1 MIEAM
6 RNMKYSPIAMAALLL
21 LAACGQ
27 REIDIALPE
36 EVPAAQ
42 KKVHFTTGTVQTR
55 TAFGE
60 AVEED
65 GKVLYPTYWTAND
78 RAVSIS
84 MNYELAV
91 TAGVNSDETDAEGN
105 ITRAS
110 FDASFDGIDATAP
123 YKFYLVSPASAF
135 VWPSANRGAVSV
147 SIPGRQTPT
156 VGSIDEAAQI
166 IVAVSD
172 EYADIPAESVEVDFQ
187 HLTAYGKLTLKNVNP
202 GEGVTVES
210 VTLWSAEQPLAGS
223 WYYKFADGS
232 IEAKEASS
240 SLVIDAANIDIPA
253 EDPVW
258 FACAPA
264 SMGGKPLKVSV
275 NLSNGKAL
283 VRTITLNQNVDFA
296 AGKIVKFSINMAS
309 AELVDQAV
317 EVEVEE
323 TVYQLVT
330 SIQQLTEGDEVIIV
344 DTENPM
350 HVMLSTTNWP
360 GLGAGLRDEA
370 FTLDGEGFIRIPE
383 DSEALV
389 MTLVLKTGSK
399 ITLRQSGSARWL
411 TAFVYSYKDDLE
423 LSLSDYSYAFDISF
437 SSGTATMTGSS
448 GTVFL
453 RYFSE
458 DNRFTLIRESG
469 SVAIFKKGLLSSI
482 VTVDIASAPVLSYVD
497 YGAYL
502 TDDTLVYNM
511 TTDQIS
517 REYSSDGKM
526 TFALI
531 GPAER
536 QILEIAGIPTNAT
549 VGDAFSIQAR
559 YISDFVT
566 ELKQSYSVVVV
577 REDGPKLWLS
587 DALGNGF
594 IVKR

>member
-91 TAGVNSDETDAEGN
+91 TAGVNSDETDGEGH

-110 FDASFDGIDATAP
+110 FDASFEGIDATAP

-166 IVAVSD
+166 IAAVSE
-172 EYADIPAESVEVDFQ
+172 EYADIPSESVDVSFN

-258 FACAPA
+258 FACAA
-264 SMGGKPLKVSV
+264 VDMGGKPLKVSV

-317 EVEVEE
+317 MTTNE

-330 SIQQLTEGDEVIIV
+330 SIDQLAVGDEVVFADGVNPAYVMAGTGLNGVARDSGFTFGNDGYIRI
-344 DTENPM
+344 TEG
-350 HVMLSTTNWP
+350 STVTP
-360 GLGAGLRDEA
+360 V
-370 FTLDGEGFIRIPE
+370 TLD
-383 DSEALV
+383 
-389 MTLVLKTGSK
+389 SK
-399 ITLRQSGSARWL
+399 SGSNVTWKN
-411 TAFVYSYKDDLE
+411 TAGRNLRVSNRAVSWSTSSSTWTL
-423 LSLSDYSYAFDISF
+423 SF
-437 SSGTATMTGSS
+437 SSDVATMSCRS
-448 GTVFL
+448 G
-453 RYFSE
+453 FSNYYLYC
-458 DNRFTLIRESG
+458 DNGTF
-469 SVAIFKKGLLSSI
+469 SVSTSQASFAIFKKITIPATVSFDLSG
-482 VTVDIASAPVLSYVD
+482 APVLEFDD

-502 TDDTLVYNM
+502 TDRTLVYNG
-511 TTDQIS
+511 TTDQLS
-517 REYSSDGKM
+517 REYEADGTL
-526 TFALI
+526 TFAII
-531 GPAER
+531 GPAES
-536 QILEIAGIPTNAT
+536 QLLEFAGIPSDAT
-549 VGDAFSIQAR
+549 LGTSFPIR
-559 YISDFVT
+559 VT
-566 ELKQSYSVVVV
+566 YVSGALTVLESTYNVIVA
-577 REDGPKLWLS
+577 REDGPTLWLA
-587 DALGNGF
+587 DVLGNGF

>member
-42 KKVHFTTGTVQTR
+42 KTVHFTTGTVQTR

-91 TAGVNSDETDAEGN
+91 TAGVNSDETDGEGH

-110 FDASFDGIDATAP
+110 FDASFEGIDATAP

-156 VGSIDEAAQI
+156 VGSLDEAAQI

-232 IEAKEASS
+232 IESKEASS

-264 SMGGKPLKVSV
+264 GMGGKPLKVSV

-317 EVEVEE
+317 MTTDE

-330 SIQQLTEGDEVIIV
+330 SIDQLAVGDEVV
-344 DTENPM
+344 FADGVNPAY
-350 HVMLSTTNWP
+350 VM
-360 GLGAGLRDEA
+360 A
-370 FTLDGEGFIRIPE
+370 
-383 DSEALV
+383 
-389 MTLVLKTGSK
+389 
-399 ITLRQSGSARWL
+399 AR
-411 TAFVYSYKDDLE
+411 V
-423 LSLSDYSYAFDISF
+423 
-437 SSGTATMTGSS
+437 
-448 GTVFL
+448 
-453 RYFSE
+453 
-458 DNRFTLIRESG
+458 
-469 SVAIFKKGLLSSI
+469 
-482 VTVDIASAPVLSYVD
+482 
-497 YGAYL
+497 
-502 TDDTLVYNM
+502 
-511 TTDQIS
+511 
-517 REYSSDGKM
+517 
-526 TFALI
+526 
-531 GPAER
+531 
-536 QILEIAGIPTNAT
+536 
-549 VGDAFSIQAR
+549 
-559 YISDFVT
+559 
-566 ELKQSYSVVVV
+566 
-577 REDGPKLWLS
+577 
-587 DALGNGF
+587 
-594 IVKR
+594 